1 MEDDEVI
8 EEKKSADKR
17 NEKKNENTIIR
28 IQKPIVKYKQ
38 EETVEDVK
46 EKETV
51 EPGLIDWFS
60 FIFYC

>member
-17 NEKKNENTIIR
+17 NEKKSENTVIR

-38 EETVEDVK
+38 EETIEDVK
-46 EKETV
+46 EKEPV
-51 EPGLIDWFS
+51 EPGLID
-60 FIFYC
+60 